1 MINFFQGGDDV
12 KELKADEVEINFS
25 GFKLPKST
33 KEVEIEA
40 KFDHQIRAYESLK
53 NAINLDNKNYNIFVS
68 GPTGSGRHTFIR
80 EFLNQIV
87 SQMPVPKDWVYVY
100 NFANPFA
107 PIALSFNPGEAQRF
121 KSSMSKMKKEILE
134 ALKRAFDSN
143 DYSKKKSEIESRYA
157 SKRKELWDN
166 LNKKSLEL
174 GFSVQVGPT
183 GIMTIPIAN
192 GKPLSQ
198 EEFEN
203 LTADQKK
210 FYEENVIKLKK
221 LIDGTLHKSRLL
233 DNEFKDKI
241 DKLDE
246 EIAKFAIDPIFE
258 EIGEQFAGN
267 ENAIEF
273 LKSVKNDIL
282 DNLDLLRSDQDK
294 EKFMSRY
301 DVNIVIDNSQ
311 TKGAPIV
318 EELNP
323 TYANLFGKVEYYAT
337 MGTLQTDF
345 KFIRPGAFHRANGG
359 FMILNAEDLFRSE
372 LSWDAT
378 KRLINSGMLKIENIQ
393 EYLGYGIT
401 VTLNPQPIP
410 ANVKIIMVGE
420 PWIYDLLYM
429 YDADFRKFFKIK
441 APFDWELD
449 LSKNG
454 VDYYLQLLKS
464 VIESRH
470 LLHVDESGIKEIIK
484 YGMRLVE
491 KKTKVSTQANKI
503 ISLLVESDQMARNLN
518 KQMIDA
524 ESVIRTL
531 ESMRRRLSLEA
542 DKMLE
547 YFKNNEIMID
557 TSGEK
562 IGQINGLTVIEGG
575 DYPFGMPVRI
585 TAKTHLSDT
594 GVIDI
599 QRESNMSGKIFTKAV
614 LIISNYL
621 SAKYTTKHPFS
632 FAATVS
638 FEQTYSTI
646 EGDSASVAETLAI
659 ISAISKVPIKQSL
672 AVTGSINQNGEVQ
685 PVGGVPYKIEGFF
698 KVCKEKGL
706 TGDQGVII
714 PAQNINDLVLDSEV
728 VEAIKEGKFHIWTVT
743 NVDEAIEVAM
753 GKKAGKLDRKM
764 NYEKDSVNYL
774 VVREIERISKMEEKK
789 SQKRKKTGKAKS
801 RKMMDRGPDIDDG
814 EDEE

>member
-273 LKSVKNDIL
+273 LKSVKNDI
-282 DNLDLLRSDQDK
+282 DR
-294 EKFMSRY
+294 
-301 DVNIVIDNSQ
+301 
-311 TKGAPIV
+311 
-318 EELNP
+318 
-323 TYANLFGKVEYYAT
+323 
-337 MGTLQTDF
+337 
-345 KFIRPGAFHRANGG
+345 
-359 FMILNAEDLFRSE
+359 
-372 LSWDAT
+372 
-378 KRLINSGMLKIENIQ
+378 
-393 EYLGYGIT
+393 
-401 VTLNPQPIP
+401 
-410 ANVKIIMVGE
+410 
-420 PWIYDLLYM
+420 
-429 YDADFRKFFKIK
+429 
-441 APFDWELD
+441 
-449 LSKNG
+449 
-454 VDYYLQLLKS
+454 KS
-464 VIESRH
+464 V
-470 LLHVDESGIKEIIK
+470 V
-484 YGMRLVE
+484 
-491 KKTKVSTQANKI
+491 
-503 ISLLVESDQMARNLN
+503 
-518 KQMIDA
+518 
-524 ESVIRTL
+524 
-531 ESMRRRLSLEA
+531 
-542 DKMLE
+542 
-547 YFKNNEIMID
+547 
-557 TSGEK
+557 
-562 IGQINGLTVIEGG
+562 
-575 DYPFGMPVRI
+575 
-585 TAKTHLSDT
+585 
-594 GVIDI
+594 
-599 QRESNMSGKIFTKAV
+599 
-614 LIISNYL
+614 
-621 SAKYTTKHPFS
+621 
-632 FAATVS
+632 
-638 FEQTYSTI
+638 
-646 EGDSASVAETLAI
+646 
-659 ISAISKVPIKQSL
+659 
-672 AVTGSINQNGEVQ
+672 
-685 PVGGVPYKIEGFF
+685 
-698 KVCKEKGL
+698 
-706 TGDQGVII
+706 
-714 PAQNINDLVLDSEV
+714 
-728 VEAIKEGKFHIWTVT
+728 
-743 NVDEAIEVAM
+743 
-753 GKKAGKLDRKM
+753 
-764 NYEKDSVNYL
+764 
-774 VVREIERISKMEEKK
+774 
-789 SQKRKKTGKAKS
+789 
-801 RKMMDRGPDIDDG
+801 
-814 EDEE
+814 

>member
-1 MINFFQGGDDV
+1 M
-12 KELKADEVEINFS
+12 KELKADEIEINFS
-25 GFKLPKST
+25 NLKLPKST
-33 KEVEIEA
+33 QEIEVEA
-40 KFDHQIRAYESLK
+40 KFDHQSRAYESLK
-53 NAINLDNKNYNIFVS
+53 NAINLDNKNYNIFVA

-87 SQMPVPKDWVYVY
+87 SQMPVPEDWVYVY
-100 NFANPFA
+100 NFSNPFS
-107 PIALSFNPGEAQRF
+107 PIALSFKPGEAQRF
-121 KSSMSKMKKEILE
+121 KSAMSKMKKEILE
-134 ALKRAFDSN
+134 ALRRAFESN
-143 DYSKKKSEIESRYA
+143 DYTKKKSEIEGKYA

-203 LTADQKK
+203 LSQEQKK

-233 DNEFKDKI
+233 DNEFKEKI

-258 EIGEQFAGN
+258 EISDQFT
-267 ENAIEF
+267 ENKKAIEF
-273 LKSVKNDIL
+273 LDSVKNDIL

-301 DVNIVIDNSQ
+301 DVNVVIDNSQ
-311 TKGAPIV
+311 TKGAPVV

-345 KFIRPGAFHRANGG
+345 KLIRPGAFHKANGG
-359 FMILNAEDLFRSE
+359 FMILNAEDLFRSD

-420 PWIYDLLYM
+420 PWVYDLLYA

-464 VIESRH
+464 VIENRR
-470 LLHVDESGIKEIIK
+470 LLHADRSGIEEIIK
-484 YGMRLVE
+484 FGMRLVE

-503 ISLLVESDQMARNLN
+503 ISLLIESDQMARNLN
-518 KQMIDA
+518 KQMIDR
-524 ESVIRTL
+524 ESVILTL
-531 ESMRRRLSLEA
+531 KSMERRLSLEA
-542 DKMLE
+542 DKIFE

-557 TSGEK
+557 TSGER

-621 SAKYTTKHPFS
+621 SSKYTTKHPLS

-685 PVGGVPYKIEGFF
+685 PVGGIPHKIEGFF

-706 TGDQGVII
+706 TGEQGVII
-714 PAQNINDLVLDSEV
+714 PAQNIDDLVLNAEV
-728 VEAIKEGKFHIWTVT
+728 TDAIKAGKFHIWTVT
-743 NVDEAIEVAM
+743 NVDEAIEIAM
-753 GKKAGKLDRKM
+753 SKKAGRLDKRM

-774 VVREIERISKMEEKK
+774 VVKEIERVSKIEEKK
-789 SQKRKKTGKAKS
+789 ASKRKKDIKAKTK
-801 RKMMDRGPDIDDG
+801 KMMNRESSEPSDEKE
-814 EDEE
+814 EDE